1 MSLANERCSA
11 SPTKLDTIEVEMLAT
26 EIDDWLILDNKLEKT
41 FRFKNFHETMAFA
54 NAVAWIAHKEDHH
67 PEMEITFSRCR
78 LSWSTRSANGL
89 SRNDI
94 LCAAKVDQLMTK

>member
-1 MSLANERCSA
+1 MSLAEERCSA
-11 SPTKLDTIEVEMLAT
+11 APAKLDPIEVEMLAS
-26 EIDDWLILDNKLEKT
+26 ELDDWLVVDNKLEKT

-67 PEMEITFSRCR
+67 PDMELTFSRCR
-78 LSWSTRSANGL
+78 LSWNTRSVNGL

-94 LCAAKVDQLMTK
+94 VCAAKVDQLTPK

>member
-1 MSLANERCSA
+1 MPLADERCSA
-11 SPTKLDTIEVEMLAT
+11 TPAKLEKIEAEMLAS
-26 EIDDWLILDNKLEKT
+26 ELNDWLILDDQLEKT

-67 PEMEITFSRCR
+67 PEMDVTYSRCR
-78 LSWSTRSANGL
+78 LVWSTHSTGGI

-94 LCAAKVDQLMTK
+94 VCAAKVDQLVKK

>member
-1 MSLANERCSA
+1 MSLAEERCSA
-11 SPTKLDTIEVEMLAT
+11 SPVKLDSIEVEMLAS
-26 EIDDWLILDNKLEKT
+26 ELNDWLILDNKLEKT

-67 PEMEITFSRCR
+67 PEMDVTFSRCR
-78 LSWSTRSANGL
+78 LSWCTRSVNGL

-94 LCAAKVDQLMTK
+94 ICAAKVDQLMTQ